1 MVKIPPVT
9 VQVVQGPQQALLV
22 VRLRVELLPEGQP
35 GILAVKVPPQQPVTV
50 KLVLPTLPSIET
62 MLPAREI
69 VLQQGEQ
76 VLQAP

>member
-22 VRLRVELLPEGQP
+22 VRLRVELLPVGQP

-50 KLVLPTLPSIET
+50 KLVLPILET